1 MVTAIKS
8 RLINSRTATKREP
21 FMVWAGRLG
30 FVAVYALLGLPAANA
45 QAYPERPIR
54 IILPVA
60 PGGSA
65 DLVARTIGAKLSE
78 SLGKPFIVESRVGG
92 GGELALESVIRSAPD
107 GYTLLSSPNGP
118 ISVAPH
124 VQRPKY
130 DVAKDFTP
138 VAMQV
143 FVGAGIAVNAA
154 LPIYSMNDLIKTA
167 KEHPEGFNFA
177 HSGVGNTMHLAGEL
191 LKSRTGTNLV
201 AVPYR
206 GTSPAVTAILT
217 GEVPFGIA
225 DLTSIIPLADAG
237 RVRILAV
244 MNSSR
249 IGIAPDV
256 PTAAEAGLPGY
267 SADPWIGLFAPAG
280 TPSAIVER
288 INAEVARALARPEVR
303 DNFVKAGLQP
313 APMTPDE
320 TRRFVLDDIEKWGK
334 LIRSINLRPQ

>member
-1 MVTAIKS
+1 MRWI
-8 RLINSRTATKREP
+8 
-21 FMVWAGRLG
+21 GGLG
-30 FVAVYALLGLPAANA
+30 FSAVCLLLGMPASDA
-45 QAYPERPIR
+45 QTYPDKPIR
-54 IILPVA
+54 ILLPVA

-65 DLVARTIGAKLSE
+65 DLVARTVGAKISE
-78 SLGKPFIVESRVGG
+78 SLGKPVIIESRVGG

-130 DVAKDFTP
+130 DVAKDLIP
-138 VAMQV
+138 IAMQV
-143 FVGAGIAVNAA
+143 FVGAGIGVNAA
-154 LPIYSMNDLIKTA
+154 LPIHSMNDLIKMA
-167 KEHPEGFNFA
+167 KEKPEGLNYA

-191 LKSRTGTNLV
+191 LKSMTGTNLV
-201 AVPYR
+201 PVPYR
-206 GTSPAVTAILT
+206 GTSPVVTAILT

-225 DLTSIIPLADAG
+225 DMTSLMPLAEVG

-256 PTAAEAGLPGY
+256 PTVAEAGLPGY
-267 SADPWIGLFAPAG
+267 SADPWIGLFAPTG
-280 TPSAIVER
+280 TPPAIVER
-288 INAEVARALARPEVR
+288 INAEVVRALARPDVR
-303 DNFVKAGLQP
+303 DNFIKAGLQP
-313 APMTPDE
+313 ASMMPDA

>member
-1 MVTAIKS
+1 MRWFT
-8 RLINSRTATKREP
+8 
-21 FMVWAGRLG
+21 G
-30 FVAVYALLGLPAANA
+30 FGSIAVCALLALPAANA
-45 QAYPERPIR
+45 QTYPDKPIR
-54 IILPVA
+54 IIVPVA

-65 DLVARTIGAKLSE
+65 DLVARTIGARLSE
-78 SLGKPFIVESRVGG
+78 SLGKPVIIESRVGG
-92 GGELALESVIRSAPD
+92 GGELALESVIRAAPD

-143 FVGAGIAVNAA
+143 LVGAGIGVNAA
-154 LPIYSMNDLIKTA
+154 LPIHSMNDLIKTA
-167 KEHPEGFNFA
+167 KATPEGFHFA

-191 LKSRTGTNLV
+191 LKSMTGTNLV
-201 AVPYR
+201 PVPYR
-206 GTSPAVTAILT
+206 GTSPVVTAILT

-225 DLTSIIPLADAG
+225 DLASMIPVADAG

-256 PTAAEAGLPGY
+256 PTVAEAGLPGY
-267 SADPWIGLFAPAG
+267 AADPWIGLFAPAG
-280 TPSAIVER
+280 TPPAIVER
-288 INAEVARALARPEVR
+288 LNAEVARALARPEVR

-313 APMTPDE
+313 APMTAEE

-334 LIRSINLRPQ
+334 VIRSINLKPQ